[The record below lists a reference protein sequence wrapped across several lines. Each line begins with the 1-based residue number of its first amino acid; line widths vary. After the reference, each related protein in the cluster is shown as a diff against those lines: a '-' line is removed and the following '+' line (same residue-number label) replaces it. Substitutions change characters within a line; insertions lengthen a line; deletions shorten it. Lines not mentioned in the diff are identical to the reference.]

1 MNNINAI
8 FIFLMLLLVIAGI
21 INKKDFKNEIISIG
35 VLGTF
40 VGILIALNNFDVSDI
55 EKSLP
60 QILEGMKI
68 AFVTSVAGMGLSILL
83 SIIYKLN
90 SKKELNYLEQM
101 LRNQQQIIEQH
112 NKEIEI
118 LQNFTSNNTDEFV
131 KGLSKLIENFNSDMV
146 EQFGENFAKLD
157 KSVEKMVVWQEN
169 YKKQLELLEEEI
181 KKLTS
186 SYNQLTENSA
196 NIVKQM
202 QESVDV
208 IKESLSLNIRRANE
222 RF

>member
-1 MNNINAI
+1 
-8 FIFLMLLLVIAGI
+8 MLLLVIIGI
-21 INKKDFKNEIISIG
+21 INKKDFRNEIISIG
-35 VLGTF
+35 ILGTF
-40 VGILIALNNFDVSDI
+40 VGILIALNNFDVSEI

-68 AFVTSVAGMGLSILL
+68 AFVTSVVGMGLSILL
-83 SIIYKLN
+83 SIIYKLKN

-101 LRNQQQIIEQH
+101 LQNQQQMIEQH

-118 LQNFTSNNTDEFV
+118 LQNFASNNTDEFV

-157 KSVEKMVVWQEN
+157 KSVEKMVIWQEN

-181 KKLTS
+181 KKLAS
-186 SYNQLTENSA
+186 YYNQLGENSA

-208 IKESLSLNIRRANE
+208 IKESLSLNIRRVNE

>member
-1 MNNINAI
+1 
-8 FIFLMLLLVIAGI
+8 MLLLVIAGI

-40 VGILIALNNFDVSDI
+40 VGILIALNNFDVSNI

-68 AFVTSVAGMGLSILL
+68 AFVTSVVGMGLSILL

-90 SKKELNYLEQM
+90 SNKELNYLEQM
-101 LRNQQQIIEQH
+101 LQNQQQIIEQH

-118 LQNFTSNNTDEFV
+118 LQNFASNNTDEFV

-157 KSVEKMVVWQEN
+157 KSVEKMVVWQDN

-181 KKLTS
+181 DKLTS

>member
-1 MNNINAI
+1 MNNTNAL

-40 VGILIALNNFDVSDI
+40 VGILIALNNFDVSNI

-68 AFVTSVAGMGLSILL
+68 AFVTSVVGMGLSILL

-90 SKKELNYLEQM
+90 SNKELNYLEQM
-101 LRNQQQIIEQH
+101 LQNQQQIIEQH

-118 LQNFTSNNTDEFV
+118 LQNFASNNTDEFV

-157 KSVEKMVVWQEN
+157 KSVEKMVVWQDN

-181 KKLTS
+181 DKLTS

>member
-1 MNNINAI
+1 MNNINAM